1 MKKFLLPCLMALG
14 MSVSAQTYFSDNF
27 NDQDVSDWTKYDV
40 DGDGKNWGDIFQITD
55 TNNNPV
61 TPVSLI
67 SRSWQTTPLTPNN
80 WIVSPAIN
88 LTSATGQ
95 IDLFWKVQCAAA
107 SWDNERYSVYVGTAS
122 DITSLQASTV
132 KFTEVYND
140 PANAGTQYSRS
151 LDVSSFAGQTIYVA
165 FRHHD
170 VTDMDFI
177 SIDDVVVKSP
187 ETTAPNCTTIVA
199 PANGATGVAVS
210 STALSWAAVSGADS
224 YDIYLDT
231 NTNPTTLIG
240 NSAGSSYTLTTALAS
255 NTTYYWKVVPKNN
268 VGSATGCTVS
278 SFTTKVANLP
288 GCVGNLTPANGA
300 SVPSGTVPL
309 TWTAPTTGGAAT
321 GYDVYW
327 GTSATTLTKLGT
339 ATATNANIINVT
351 PGTYFFQVVATNA
364 DGAATGCAINSIT
377 AVNPVAPYC
386 GPLSYSTVEPTT
398 YVNMS
403 YNTPNTSSNTV
414 GGTPAHEV
422 FLSKVF
428 KVEKGTNSTITL
440 NANTNGSS
448 FRHYFA
454 VFIDWNQDGDF
465 NDANEKYF
473 TDWTSATVNTH
484 LFITGSNGTGT
495 TVGAANGPVTG
506 TIAIPANAPLGQ
518 TRMRVKSAYYGST
531 LTTGTTAT
539 AITNRTNFA
548 DPCVTTGSTF
558 GQVEDYTIEVV
569 NAGTLAVNN
578 LSKSAISVYPN
589 PFKDILKISD
599 VKGVKSITVNDMSGR
614 AVKSLEPA
622 AEINL
627 SNLKEGLYIVN
638 LKMEDGS
645 VKTFKA
651 IKK

>member
-40 DGDGKNWGDIFQITD
+40 DGDGKNWGDIFQIND

-268 VGSATGCTVS
+268 VGSATGCSVF
-278 SFTTKVANLP
+278 SFTTKTANPP
-288 GCVGNLTPANGA
+288 GCVGNLTPANG
-300 SVPSGTVPL
+300 SNVSIGTVPL
-309 TWTAPTTGGAAT
+309 SWTAPTTGGTAT
-321 GYDVYW
+321 SYDVYW
-327 GTSATTLTKLGT
+327 GTSATTLTKLGNTVNT
-339 ATATNANIINVT
+339 AVNITNVT
-351 PGTYFFQVVATNA
+351 AGSYYFQVVAINA
-364 DGAATGCAINSIT
+364 DGAATGCAINNIT
-377 AVNPVAPYC
+377 SVNPFAPYC
-386 GPLSYSTVEPTT
+386 GPLSYSTIEPIS
-398 YVNMS
+398 YVNMK
-403 YNTPNTSSNTV
+403 YNTANTSSASAT
-414 GGTPAHEV
+414 GASAHEA
-422 FLSKVF
+422 FITKEF
-428 KVEKGTNSTITL
+428 KVEQGTTTEISVNS
-440 NANTNGSS
+440 NTGGA
-448 FRHYFA
+448 FTHYYS
-454 VFIDWNQDGDF
+454 VFVDWNKDGDF
-465 NDANEKYF
+465 ADAGESYF
-473 TDWTSATVNTH
+473 TTTGNFFTNNAS
-484 LFITGSNGTGT
+484 TGSGT
-495 TVGAANGPVTG
+495 TGIKTKALTV
-506 TIAIPANAPLGQ
+506 PATATLGK
-518 TRMRVKSAYYGST
+518 TRMRVKAFFAGATPS
-531 LTTGTTAT
+531 AT
-539 AITNRTNFA
+539 AIANIANPCTNPATA
-548 DPCVTTGSTF
+548 AY
-558 GQVEDYTIEVV
+558 GQAEDYTIEVV
-569 NAGTLAVNN
+569 APGTLAVSDVN
-578 LSKSAISVYPN
+578 KTDVSVYPN
-589 PFKDILKISD
+589 PFTDVLNISD
-599 VKGVKSITVNDMSGR
+599 VKGVKSVSVSDISGR
-614 AVKSLEPA
+614 EVKTLAPA
-622 AEINL
+622 TELNL
-627 SNLKEGLYIVN
+627 SNLNAGLYIVN